1 VPRRAFRLAV
11 MRVALLSVALVVMAQ
26 PAFAQGFDLGLGGDD
41 STATV
46 TTEQVLPSF
55 DGPFIPASVVSGVNV
70 RSAPTT
76 HGSTIVGTLHE
87 GDRVSVRCT
96 LGWCEINGGGY
107 AAQKFLSLSDGGF
120 GAMGTDAEFDT
131 GTQFDTGGDFTA
143 GSLDNGGSQD
153 FGGSGS
159 FDAMP
164 PPAEGAVSTGDAAP
178 VKSLTRLGNTASVP
192 ANFDGLW
199 TLVDP
204 GGKPGMPLILKQDN
218 TTVTGTMQNPGR
230 LAKLT
235 GDISGTKLNFTYD
248 MLDAKGK
255 TIASGN
261 GFMTLGKGGTSLSG
275 VLMLN
280 GLVVSN
286 INASR

>member
-1 VPRRAFRLAV
+1 
-11 MRVALLSVALVVMAQ
+11 MRIALLATTLIAIAGPAL
-26 PAFAQGFDLGLGGDD
+26 AQGFDLGLGSADE

-46 TTEQVLPSF
+46 TTRQVLPSF
-55 DGPFIPASVVSGVNV
+55 DGPFIPATVLTGVNV

-76 HGSTIVGTLHE
+76 HGSSILATLHE
-87 GDRVSVRCT
+87 GDRVSVRCA
-96 LGWCEINGGGY
+96 LGWCELGNTGGY
-107 AAQKFLSLSDGGF
+107 AAQKFLALSDGGF
-120 GAMGTDAEFDT
+120 GAMGSDAAFDT
-131 GTQFDTGGDFTA
+131 GTQFDSGGDFTA
-143 GSLDNGGSQD
+143 GTLDAGTNQD

-159 FDAMP
+159 FDAMA
-164 PPAEGAVSTGDAAP
+164 PPAQGAISTGDAPP
-178 VKSLTRLGNTASVP
+178 VKSLTQLGTTAAVP

-199 TLVDP
+199 TLIDP

-218 TTVTGTMQNPGR
+218 TSVTGTLQNPGR

-255 TIASGN
+255 PIASGN
-261 GFMTLGKGGTSLSG
+261 GYMTLGKDGASLNG

>member
-1 VPRRAFRLAV
+1 
-11 MRVALLSVALVVMAQ
+11 MRVALLASALILTAA
-26 PAFAQGFDLGLGGDD
+26 PAFAQGFDLGLGSGD

-46 TTEQVLPSF
+46 TTRQVLPSF
-55 DGPFIPASVVSGVNV
+55 SGPFIPAMVVSGVNI
-70 RSAPTT
+70 RSVLTT
-76 HGSTIVGTLHE
+76 HDSTIVGILHE

-96 LGWCEINGGGY
+96 LGWCELNGSGGY

-120 GAMGTDAEFDT
+120 GAMGTDAEFD
-131 GTQFDTGGDFTA
+131 GSDQFSGGGGFAA
-143 GSLDNGGSQD
+143 GSLDTADTQD

-159 FDAMP
+159 FDAMS
-164 PPAEGAVSTGDAAP
+164 PPAEGAVSTGDAPP
-178 VKSLTRLGNTASVP
+178 VKSLTQLGTTASIP

-199 TLVDP
+199 TLLDP

-218 TTVTGTMQNPGR
+218 TSVTGTLQNPGR

-235 GDISGTKLNFTYD
+235 GDIAGTKLNFTYD
-248 MLDAKGK
+248 MLDGKGK

-261 GFMTLGKGGTSLSG
+261 GFMTLGKDGVSLNG

-286 INASR
+286 INATR

>member
-1 VPRRAFRLAV
+1 
-11 MRVALLSVALVVMAQ
+11 MRVALLAAVLIAAAGPAL
-26 PAFAQGFDLGLGGDD
+26 AQGFDLGLGSGD

-46 TTEQVLPSF
+46 TTQQVIPSF
-55 DGPFIPASVVSGVNV
+55 NGPYIPAVVASGVNV

-76 HGSTIVGTLHE
+76 RGSSVVATLHE
-87 GDRVSVRCT
+87 GDRVSARCA
-96 LGWCEINGGGY
+96 LGWCELEGGGY
-107 AAQKFLSLSDGGF
+107 AAQKFLTLSDGGF
-120 GAMGTDAEFDT
+120 GAAGSDAAFDT
-131 GTQFDTGGDFTA
+131 GTQFDSGGDFTA
-143 GSLDNGGSQD
+143 GTLDAGTNQD

-164 PPAEGAVSTGDAAP
+164 PPAEGAISTGDAPP
-178 VKSLTRLGNTASVP
+178 VKSLTQLGSTASVP

-199 TLVDP
+199 TMLDP
-204 GGKPGMPLILKQDN
+204 SGKPGMPLILKQDN
-218 TTVTGTMQNPGR
+218 TSVTGTLQNPGR

-255 TIASGN
+255 AIASGN
-261 GFMTLGKGGTSLSG
+261 GYMNLGKDGTSLSG

-286 INASR
+286 INATR

>member
-1 VPRRAFRLAV
+1 
-11 MRVALLSVALVVMAQ
+11 MRFALIVVALTFPAG
-26 PAFAQGFDLGLGGDD
+26 PAFAQGFDLGLGGAD

-46 TTEQVLPSF
+46 TTEQVLPAF
-55 DGPFIPASVVSGVNV
+55 DGPFIQAIVASGVNV
-70 RSAPTT
+70 RNVPTT
-76 HGSTIVGTLHE
+76 HGSAIVGTLHE
-87 GDRVSVRCT
+87 GDRVSVRCA

-120 GAMGTDAEFDT
+120 GAMGTDPEFDA

-143 GSLDNGGSQD
+143 GTLDAGANPDLGS
-153 FGGSGS
+153 SGS

-164 PPAEGAVSTGDAAP
+164 PPGPGAVSTGDAPP
-178 VKSLTRLGNTASVP
+178 VKSLTQIGTTASVP

-199 TLVDP
+199 TMLDP
-204 GGKPGMPLILKQDN
+204 SGKPGMPLILKQNN
-218 TTVTGTMQNPGR
+218 TSVTGTLQNPGR
-230 LAKLT
+230 LAKLS

-248 MLDAKGK
+248 MLDGKGK
-255 TIASGN
+255 AIASGN
-261 GFMTLGKGGTSLSG
+261 GYMNLGKDGASLSG

-286 INASR
+286 INATR

>member
-1 VPRRAFRLAV
+1 MRAVLLAS
-11 MRVALLSVALVVMAQ
+11 ALILVVA
-26 PAFAQGFDLGLGGDD
+26 PALGQGFDLGLGGGPD

-46 TTEQVLPSF
+46 TTQQALPSF
-55 DGPFIPASVVSGVNV
+55 DGPFIRAIVVSGVNV

-76 HGSTIVGTLHE
+76 HGSAILGTLHE

-96 LGWCEINGGGY
+96 LGWCELDGSGGY

-120 GAMGTDAEFDT
+120 GATGTDAEFDT

-143 GSLDNGGSQD
+143 GSLDNGNAD
-153 FGGSGS
+153 FGGGGS

-164 PPAEGAVSTGDAAP
+164 PPAEGAVSTGDAPP
-178 VKSLTRLGNTASVP
+178 VKSLTQLGNTAAVP

-204 GGKPGMPLILKQDN
+204 SGKPGMPLILKQDN
-218 TTVTGTMQNPGR
+218 TSVTGTMQNPGR

-235 GDISGTKLNFTYD
+235 GDIAGSKLNFTYD

-261 GFMTLGKGGTSLSG
+261 GFMTLGNGGTSLSG

>member
-1 VPRRAFRLAV
+1 MRISPLLAL
-11 MRVALLSVALVVMAQ
+11 ALLPLLAGPAL
-26 PAFAQGFDLGLGGDD
+26 AQGFDLGLDPGNG

-46 TTEQVLPSF
+46 TTQQVLPAF
-55 DGPFIPASVVSGVNV
+55 NGPFIPATVVSGVNV

-76 HGSTIVGTLHE
+76 HGSSVVATLHE
-87 GDRVSVRCT
+87 GDRVSVRCA
-96 LGWCEINGGGY
+96 LGWCELDGGGGY

-120 GAMGTDAEFDT
+120 GAAGTDAQFDT
-131 GTQFDTGGDFTA
+131 ANQFDTGGDFTA
-143 GSLDNGGSQD
+143 GSLDDGTGQQI
-153 FGGSGS
+153 GGSGS

-164 PPAEGAVSTGDAAP
+164 PPADGAVSTGDAPP
-178 VKSLTRLGNTASVP
+178 VKSLTQLGSTASVP

-199 TLVDP
+199 TLIDP
-204 GGKPGMPLILKQDN
+204 SGKPGMPLILKQEN
-218 TTVTGTMQNPGR
+218 TSVTGTLQNPGR

-235 GDISGTKLNFTYD
+235 GDIAGTKLNFTYD

-255 TIASGN
+255 AIASGN
-261 GFMTLGKGGTSLSG
+261 GFMTLANNGTSLNG

-286 INASR
+286 INATR

>member
-1 VPRRAFRLAV
+1 
-11 MRVALLSVALVVMAQ
+11 MRVAPLLAIALILLAPPVLG
-26 PAFAQGFDLGLGGDD
+26 QGFDLGPGGDNG

-46 TTEQVLPSF
+46 TTQQTLPSF
-55 DGPFIPASVVSGVNV
+55 DGPFIAGTVVSGVNV

-76 HGSTIVGTLHE
+76 NGSAIIGTLHE
-87 GDRVSVRCT
+87 GDRISVRCA
-96 LGWCEINGGGY
+96 LGWCELNGGGY
-107 AAQKFLSLSDGGF
+107 TAQKFVSLSDGGF
-120 GAMGTDAEFDT
+120 GAMGSDAQFDT

-143 GSLDNGGSQD
+143 GSLDSSGSQD

-164 PPAEGAVSTGDAAP
+164 PPAEGAVSTGDAPA
-178 VKSLTRLGNTASVP
+178 VKSLTQLGSTASVP

-199 TLVDP
+199 TLTGP
-204 GGKPGMPLILKQDN
+204 SGKPGMPLILKQDN
-218 TTVTGTMQNPGR
+218 TSVTGTMQNPGR

-235 GDISGTKLNFTYD
+235 GDVSGIKLNFTYD

-255 TIASGN
+255 AIASGN
-261 GFMTLGKGGTSLSG
+261 GYMTLGKDGASLSG

>member
-1 VPRRAFRLAV
+1 MRIAPLLAAAV
-11 MRVALLSVALVVMAQ
+11 LLLLAGPAL
-26 PAFAQGFDLGLGGDD
+26 AQGFDLGLDGGDD

-46 TTEQVLPSF
+46 TTQQVLPSF
-55 DGPFIPASVVSGVNV
+55 DGPFISATVVSGVNV

-76 HGSTIVGTLHE
+76 HGSSVVATLHE
-87 GDRVSVRCT
+87 GDRVSVRCA
-96 LGWCEINGGGY
+96 LGWCELDAGGGY

-120 GAMGTDAEFDT
+120 GAMGADAQFDT

-143 GSLDNGGSQD
+143 GSLDAGAGQD
-153 FGGSGS
+153 FGSGS
-159 FDAMP
+159 FDATS
-164 PPAEGAVSTGDAAP
+164 PPAEGAVSTGDAPP
-178 VKSLTRLGNTASVP
+178 VKSLTQLGTTASVP

-199 TLVDP
+199 TLIDP
-204 GGKPGMPLILKQDN
+204 SGKPGMPLILRQEN
-218 TTVTGTMQNPGR
+218 GSVTGTLQNPGR

-255 TIASGN
+255 AIASGN
-261 GFMTLGKGGTSLSG
+261 GFMTLGKNGTSLNG

-286 INASR
+286 INATR